1 MSLRTLIKATYYF
14 NAMSYLLGL
23 QDFLQCM
30 VKNQTEIGEMQQCA
44 LVLLQRFARFQS
56 LLVRAVELTAAG
68 LKNAEMQ
75 CKNTL

>member
-1 MSLRTLIKATYYF
+1 MKTRTL
-14 NAMSYLLGL
+14 M
-23 QDFLQCM
+23 
-30 VKNQTEIGEMQQCA
+30 NQTEIGEMQQCA

>member
-1 MSLRTLIKATYYF
+1 MRFNQKQVGQISAVHGKERTRQKLEKT
-14 NAMSYLLGL
+14 
-23 QDFLQCM
+23 
-30 VKNQTEIGEMQQCA
+30 QQCA

-56 LLVRAVELTAAG
+56 LLVRAVELTAG